1 VIGSLSPW
9 GVRRGD
15 SGQAIVEFA
24 LILPV
29 VTLMVLMG
37 LDFSRVMHDRLIML
51 DAARAG
57 AETAAAQPAP
67 PYAAVAGAVVAEA
80 PDLPIPNDPSHVQ
93 VAYPG
98 DGTAQVLVSYGFQAL
113 TPLVARTWG
122 GGPLMIRVSASW
134 PLGPAG
140 SQPTPLPTPSAQP
153 TITPTPMATSTPT
166 AMPTSTAT
174 ATATAGPTA
183 TGTAMATP
191 TAGPTATATA
201 TAAPTATPTQVPA
214 ATPTPQLACTFSVNQ
229 SLTAGQ
235 GFYVVVN
242 VPGGTATITASY
254 KAPSTTTSVAIYL
267 YAGGSAFAGDPPPPV
282 MLAPPPG
289 SIASAVIGSNTAT
302 VTANV
307 IPGVS
312 VYTVYFYTTVDVVA
326 SGNSV
331 QQTIGCSP

>member
-1 VIGSLSPW
+1 MIGSLSPW
-9 GVRRGD
+9 GVRRAD
-15 SGQAIVEFA
+15 AGQAIVEFA

-29 VTLMVLMG
+29 VTLLVLMG
-37 LDFSRVMHDRLIML
+37 LDFSRVMHDRLILL

-57 AETAAAQPAP
+57 AETAASQPAP

-98 DGTAQVLVSYGFQAL
+98 DGTAQVLVAYGFQAL
-113 TPLVARTWG
+113 TPLVAQTWG

-134 PLGPAG
+134 PLRPAG
-140 SQPTPLPTPSAQP
+140 IQPTPLPTPSAQP
-153 TITPTPMATSTPT
+153 TITPTPIATSTPT

-183 TGTAMATP
+183 TATARATP
-191 TAGPTATATA
+191 TA
-201 TAAPTATPTQVPA
+201 VPA
-214 ATPTPQLACTFSVNQ
+214 VTPTPQPACTLSLNQ

-235 GFYVVVN
+235 GYYVVVS
-242 VPGGTATITASY
+242 VPAGTATITASY
-254 KAPSTTTSVAIYL
+254 KAPGTTGRVAVYL

-282 MLAPPPG
+282 TLAPPSG
-289 SIASAVIGSNTAT
+289 SIASAVATGNMATLTASA
-302 VTANV
+302 V
-307 IPGVS
+307 PGVS
-312 VYTVYFYTTVDVVA
+312 VYTVYFYTTTDVAA

-331 QQTIGCSP
+331 QQTIGCSG